1 MNFFQ
6 VLFGDKKSRT
16 WFIVAVSVIAFLLV
30 LTILAETLLF
40 TLFVS
45 ILGGRSNVK
54 GEGAYFYSDYE
65 TKEEVLAAG
74 NELNE
79 RINEEGIT
87 MLKNEG
93 NALPLTAGAKLSV
106 FGRNSVQL
114 VYGGSGSG
122 GGNNADALT
131 LKEGL
136 EAAGFQV
143 NPTLDSFYNDS
154 SKSGPG
160 RGNNPAIESGVMTGR
175 STGETPLASYTDEV
189 KASYAQYSD
198 AALVVIS
205 RIGGEG
211 FDLPR
216 TMYKSN
222 NDKTKVDGAYDAY
235 DHYLELDKNEQ
246 DMLQHVCENFDK
258 VILIVNSSTSL
269 ELGFLDALADNDS
282 TVNNYDYASKI
293 QGALWIGGP
302 GNVGIKALGKVLKGE
317 VNPSG
322 RTIDTYSRD
331 FTQDPTYKNFSTNL
345 SADGDQY
352 LVGGTAQTAWF
363 VDYEEGIYVGY
374 RYYETRGHIEG
385 ETWYDSHVV
394 FPFGY
399 GLSYTTFDW
408 EVVAQSPAQGSA
420 ITTATEF
427 SITVRVTNTGSVSG
441 KDVVQAYLTAPYTA
455 GGIEK
460 SHVALVG
467 FEKTGEIQP
476 GAHEDVVI
484 TFEAYDLASYDYDDA
499 NNNGFSGYELEAG
512 NYTISIRKNAHDEI
526 ATTSYVVSGSGEKW
540 EKDPVTDYDV
550 VNRYADADDELG
562 SVLSRADFEGTWPE
576 TRTTAERT
584 VTAAFVSGIT
594 NDKASG
600 NPLETAT
607 NVPMPNQAPAKLPTC
622 EVQLYDLISIVGD
635 KMVVDYDNPLWD
647 TLLDQLTVDQM
658 YNLIKV
664 SAFNTPG
671 IPTIS
676 KPATTEADGP
686 VGFVIFMGD
695 PTIHDTVVYASECV
709 IAATWNVDLAEAMGT
724 MVGNEG
730 IIGDNP
736 QKGSGNSYSGWYAP
750 ALNIH
755 RTPFSGRNFE
765 YYSEDGFFS
774 GKMAAAVVRGAES
787 KGVYPFMKHFAI
799 NDQET
804 HRTGVCTW
812 INEQT
817 MREVYLKAFEI
828 AVKEGGATGVMSSF
842 NRIGT
847 KWAGGDYRLLT
858 EILRNEWG
866 FRGTV
871 ICDFNTESYMNVR
884 QMIYAGGDLNLATIA
899 PAGTI
904 YDKTNAADVTVIR
917 QSAKNILFT
926 VCESLAMNGLGEG
939 ITLKIKLASWEYI
952 LIVVDCLA
960 VVGMAAWGYFAISG
974 ALKRQKAGPVEEPEA
989 KPEEKSEE

>member
-6 VLFGDKKSRT
+6 VLFGDKKAKK
-16 WFIVAVSVIAFLLV
+16 WFIVAVSVIAFLLIV
-30 LTILAETLLF
+30 TILAETFLF
-40 TLFVS
+40 TLFTS
-45 ILGGRSNVK
+45 IFGGRSNVK

-65 TKEEVLAAG
+65 TKEEALAAG
-74 NELNE
+74 NALNE
-79 RINEEGIT
+79 QINEEGIT

-93 NALPLTAGAKLSV
+93 NALPLSANAKISV
-106 FGRNSVQL
+106 FGKNSVQL

-122 GGNNADALT
+122 GGNNEGALT

-136 EAAGFQV
+136 ELAGFEV
-143 NPTLDSFYNDS
+143 NPTLDAFYNNPS
-154 SKSGPG
+154 QSGSG
-160 RGNNPAIESGVMTGR
+160 RGDNPAIESGVMTGR
-175 STGETPLASYTDEV
+175 STGETPLSSYTNDV
-189 KASYAQYSD
+189 KNSYSQYDD

-246 DMLQHVCENFDK
+246 DMLQHVCENFDT
-258 VILIVNSSTSL
+258 VILIVNSSTSV
-269 ELGFLDALADNDS
+269 ELGFLDSIADND
-282 TVNNYDYASKI
+282 TTTNNYDFASNI

-322 RTIDTYSRD
+322 RTIDTYTRD
-331 FTQDPTYKNFSTNL
+331 FTKDPTYVNFSTNL
-345 SADGDQY
+345 AADGDQY
-352 LVGGTAQTAWF
+352 LVGGSAQTAWF

-374 RYYETRGHIEG
+374 RYYETRGAQEG
-385 ETWYDSHVV
+385 ETWYDNHVV

-399 GLSYTTFDW
+399 GLSYTTFSW
-408 EVVAQSPAQGSA
+408 EVVNKTPAEGS
-420 ITTATEF
+420 TFNTATEF
-427 SITVRVTNTGSVSG
+427 SITVRVTNTGSVAG
-441 KDVVQAYLTAPYTA
+441 KDVVQAYVTAPYTT

-476 GAHEDVVI
+476 GAHEDVTI
-484 TFEAYDLASYDYDDA
+484 KFEAYDLASYDYDDA
-499 NNNGFSGYELEAG
+499 NGNGFKGYELDAG
-512 NYTISIRKNAHDEI
+512 AYTISIRKNAHDVI
-526 ATTSYVVSGSGEKW
+526 DTISYTVAGSGEKW
-540 EKDPVTDYDV
+540 EKDPVTDVDV
-550 VNRYADADDELG
+550 VNRYADADDQLG
-562 SVLSRADFEGTWPE
+562 SVLSRSDFVGTWPQ

-584 VTAAFVSGIT
+584 VTSAFIT
-594 NDKASG
+594 GLRDTTSG

-607 NVPMPNQAPAKLPTC
+607 NVQMPTQSPAVLPKC
-622 EVQLYDLISIVGD
+622 EVQLYQLISIVGEQ
-635 KMVVDYDNPLWD
+635 MYVDYDNPLWD
-647 TLLDQLTVDQM
+647 DLLDQLTVDQM

-671 IPTIS
+671 ISSIGKPT
-676 KPATTEADGP
+676 TTEADGP

-709 IAATWNVDLAEAMGT
+709 IAATWNLDLAEAMGR

-787 KGVYPFMKHFAI
+787 KGVYPFMKHFAV

-812 INEQT
+812 LEEQT
-817 MREVYLKAFEI
+817 MREIYLKAFEI
-828 AVKEGGATGVMSSF
+828 AVKEGGATGIMSSF

-847 KWAGGDYRLLT
+847 RWAGGDYRLLT
-858 EILRNEWG
+858 EILREEWG

-871 ICDFNTESYMNVR
+871 ICDFNTEGYMNVR
-884 QMIYAGGDLNLATIA
+884 QMIYAGGDLNLATTA
-899 PAGTI
+899 PVGTI
-904 YDKTNAADVTVIR
+904 YDKSNPADVTVIR
-917 QSAKNILFT
+917 QAAKNILFT
-926 VCESLAMNGLGEG
+926 VCDSLAMNGLGEG
-939 ITLKIKLASWEYI
+939 ITLKIKLATWEYV

-960 VVGMAAWGYFAISG
+960 VVGLAAWGVLTILG
-974 ALKRQKAGPVEEPEA
+974 AYKRKEKTAEQPAEV
-989 KPEEKSEE
+989 EEKSAE